1 MNFDDRSHGRI
12 LRSAAV
18 RYSNRKYLL
27 SAKTLETEVKKQSA
41 ENLHREPAETGVE
54 TKTLTEDQILEH
66 TEAEDME
73 AWRRTKRSS
82 SDRYRSESHHQV
94 SLTKKAHKNYMR
106 EWMNHAKDMH
116 TLSKLKEQHVKLMEQ
131 YVKLTTE
138 SERYKSQSEC
148 TESSL

>member
-82 SDRYRSESHHQV
+82 S
-94 SLTKKAHKNYMR
+94 AHKNYMR